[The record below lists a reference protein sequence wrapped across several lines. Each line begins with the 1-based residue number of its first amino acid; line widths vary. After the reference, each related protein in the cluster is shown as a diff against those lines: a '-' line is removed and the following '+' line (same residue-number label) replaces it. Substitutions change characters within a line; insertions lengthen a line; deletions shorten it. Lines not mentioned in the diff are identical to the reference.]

1 MGLELRQDL
10 EDTIAKNNDNI
21 NSIMKAYPNAADP
34 KELTPFELSE
44 IAKDGIDI
52 VKDIQIEYEDW
63 IETSVDS
70 EWTIR
75 TLKLWFFM
83 LRGFADKNAWAQWP
97 QIFNDKAFMT
107 KACETIEGE
116 VTELHV
122 YLTSKSKEFVFDD
135 LEHMARMEC
144 LVQHLGG
151 TSQVDPSAEACD
163 SSVSTFV
170 MFVLRDALEFSGLLP
185 DKKRVPHRELQLCH
199 WKRDMYQKNLSKL
212 NDALD

>member
-70 EWTIR
+70 E
-75 TLKLWFFM
+75 
-83 LRGFADKNAWAQWP
+83 
-97 QIFNDKAFMT
+97 
-107 KACETIEGE
+107 
-116 VTELHV
+116 
-122 YLTSKSKEFVFDD
+122 
-135 LEHMARMEC
+135 
-144 LVQHLGG
+144 
-151 TSQVDPSAEACD
+151 
-163 SSVSTFV
+163 
-170 MFVLRDALEFSGLLP
+170 
-185 DKKRVPHRELQLCH
+185 
-199 WKRDMYQKNLSKL
+199 
-212 NDALD
+212 